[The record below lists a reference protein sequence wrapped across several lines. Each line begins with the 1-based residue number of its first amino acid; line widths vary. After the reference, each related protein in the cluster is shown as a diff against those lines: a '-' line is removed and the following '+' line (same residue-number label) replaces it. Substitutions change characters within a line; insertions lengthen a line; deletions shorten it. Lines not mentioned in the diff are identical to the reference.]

1 MPAPASRMGARPQQA
16 TTTDSGLAEGRC
28 AGFFRDYMGSAG
40 VLERAPGCRNRVASK
55 GDSPQ
60 VHFFSS
66 NLEIMTR
73 PSTKRLLRALAAA
86 ATAATLFAATGHAQ
100 RQSPF
105 TSMSGSWAG
114 PGTIS
119 LSNGTK
125 ERIRCRASY
134 RVTDGGAD
142 LQLELRCASD
152 SYRFELQSAVSHNA
166 GTISGTW
173 SEATRGAIGTISG
186 TSQGSQINLRASS
199 PVFSAMLAV
208 NTRSN
213 QQSISIQSPGSEI
226 SAVSI
231 NLSRGSR

>member
-1 MPAPASRMGARPQQA
+1 LR
-16 TTTDSGLAEGRC
+16 TFGR
-28 AGFFRDYMGSAG
+28 
-40 VLERAPGCRNRVASK
+40 RNRVASE

-60 VHFFSS
+60 VHFSKR
-66 NLEIMTR
+66 LEIMIR
-73 PSTKRLLRALAAA
+73 PSTQRLLLALAGAA
-86 ATAATLFAATGHAQ
+86 AVTTVLAAPGHAQ

-105 TSMSGSWAG
+105 AAMSGSWAG

-119 LSNGTK
+119 LSSGAK
-125 ERIRCRASY
+125 ERIRCRANY
-134 RVTDGGAD
+134 RVTDGGSD
-142 LQLELRCASD
+142 LQLDLRCASD

-186 TSQGSQINLRASS
+186 TSNGNQINLRASS
-199 PVFSAMLAV
+199 PIFSALLAV